1 MIAAFVNPHSR
12 ANRKDPGLASRL
24 AEALGD
30 AGRVIAPR
38 SLEALDAEAAA
49 LAAAPPSIVAVHGG
63 DGTLHRT
70 LTALARA
77 FGDRPLPPVAIL
89 GGGTM
94 NVVASSLGIRA
105 PAIPYLRSLADQ
117 VRAGRPPKVLHRRCM
132 RVDGTLGFV
141 FGNGL
146 LANFLVDYYQGGAYG
161 PARAVWLLFRLFLSA
176 LVRGP
181 FVRRVFHRFRGR
193 VTVDGRLLDFPDLM
207 AVGAATVREVGMG
220 FKLLHRADDD
230 PERFAVLA
238 IHAGALALVPDLLA
252 VRTGRGISPRRAES
266 ALAVDLVIEPT
277 ESGAPY
283 TIDGD
288 LYRASGPLHIS
299 IGPKLAIVDPRPDPR
314 P

>member
-12 ANRKDPGLASRL
+12 ANRKNPRL
-24 AEALGD
+24 AERLALALGD

-38 SLEALDAEAAA
+38 SLEALTDEAAA
-49 LAAAPPSIVAVHGG
+49 LAREPPAIIAVHGG

-70 LTALARA
+70 LTALWRA
-77 FGDRPLPPVAIL
+77 FGDRPLPPIALL

-105 PAIPYLRSLADQ
+105 DAIHFLERLAAMS
-117 VRAGRPPKVLHRRCM
+117 RAGQAPKLLHRRCM
-132 RVDGTLGFV
+132 CVDDTLGFV

-146 LANFLVDYYQGGAYG
+146 LASFLVDYYEGGAYG

-181 FVRRVFHRFRGR
+181 FVRRVFKRFRGR
-193 VTVDGRLLDFPDLM
+193 VTVDGKVLDFPDLM

-266 ALAVDLVIEPT
+266 ALALDLRIEPAELGT
-277 ESGAPY
+277 PY

-288 LYRASGPLHIS
+288 LYRTRGPMHIT
-299 IGPKLAIVDPRPDPR
+299 IGPKVALVDPR
-314 P
+314 